1 MSRDVFLI
9 LSLSSAC
16 ELCTLTTENI
26 HMYSSTGK
34 YDSFIKLKLENKFFN
49 FISAQDLPALPAH
62 PIHVALYLTHIL
74 DSGASCN
81 VVNQAVYAIKWA
93 HNLNGLSDPTENS
106 FVKSLQDSAKRHACP
121 KTRRKDPVSSEML
134 VNLCELYK
142 ESTDLLEIRDL
153 TMILLSYA
161 GFLRFDE
168 LSSLLCKDISFHEGY
183 ISVHIAKSK
192 TDQYR
197 HGDEILISKGSTC
210 ACPVAMLKKYVE
222 LGDINMNAS

>member
-1 MSRDVFLI
+1 MKSRIDGEVADSGVKDGTYLH
-9 LSLSSAC
+9 SLTGSLAKHIVGSRSDNTSSSYVHAFKRW
-16 ELCTLTTENI
+16 E
-26 HMYSSTGK
+26 
-34 YDSFIKLKLENKFFN
+34 N

-134 VNLCELYK
+134 VNLCEIYK

-197 HGDEILISKGSTC
+197 HGDEILISKGSTS
-210 ACPVAMLKKYVE
+210 E
-222 LGDINMNAS
+222 